1 MIVRQSSLYQHIT
14 LTLTTH
20 QDSNINRGATF
31 TATRLIDLCHKPY
44 VQRSQSWPRRLISCF
59 LSYSLCYYNMNESKN
74 RGRYNSLS
82 RWTTRLV
89 ALGANQH
96 VSRIL
101 EIVRLLVTNYL
112 SGQVLLYRLVKA
124 RRERRNLERA

>member
-1 MIVRQSSLYQHIT
+1 
-14 LTLTTH
+14 
-20 QDSNINRGATF
+20 
-31 TATRLIDLCHKPY
+31 
-44 VQRSQSWPRRLISCF
+44 
-59 LSYSLCYYNMNESKN
+59 MNESKN